1 MPEVHTLMDG
11 RVVTVSS
18 TASLLD
24 VQRLF
29 VAEGIS
35 GAPVVGEAEE
45 LLGVITNTDLLRAA
59 NETHESA
66 GSDSEYFRDLLP
78 YSSPDWAQGPEDFQD
93 RLSALTVADAMTD
106 SIVSVPPTTSAADVA
121 ETLLKHRIHR
131 LFVVEDGTLQ
141 GVVSAFDLL
150 RLIKD

>member
-1 MPEVHTLMDG
+1 MPEARTLMDG

-45 LLGVITNTDLLRAA
+45 LLGVITSTDLLRAA

-78 YSSPDWAQGPEDFQD
+78 YSSPD
-93 RLSALTVADAMTD
+93 
-106 SIVSVPPTTSAADVA
+106 
-121 ETLLKHRIHR
+121 
-131 LFVVEDGTLQ
+131 
-141 GVVSAFDLL
+141 
-150 RLIKD
+150 